1 MKLFRNELEPC
12 EKINVANNLEEKPYS
27 DSALHSSSS
36 HVKKFYKDGFKK
48 DKSHENFK
56 QTFENNQCDQSK

>member
-1 MKLFRNELEPC
+1 MKLLRNELEPC
-12 EKINVANNLEEKPYS
+12 EKINVANNLEEKHYS

-48 DKSHENFK
+48 DKFHENFK